1 MTEPSRKAYEEW
13 KEADA
18 AARVAE
24 QDLALA
30 WEHYFSRK
38 DHAPSHALI
47 LEVSRRR
54 AVANDRLSRAMSA
67 LASSAG
73 TRPGDFTHSGSHP
86 GLGKEKGPRF
96 TEAE

>member
-1 MTEPSRKAYEEW
+1 VTELSRRAYEDW

-30 WEHYFSRK
+30 WESYFSRK
-38 DHAPSHALI
+38 GHAPAHSLI

-67 LASSAG
+67 LASPSG
-73 TRPGDFTHSGSHP
+73 TRPGDSTVSGSHP
-86 GLGKEKGPRF
+86 NIAKEKGPRF
-96 TEAE
+96 TGAE

>member
-1 MTEPSRKAYEEW
+1 VTEPSRRAYEEW

-24 QDLALA
+24 QRLAQA
-30 WEHYFSRK
+30 WESYFS
-38 DHAPSHALI
+38 HQGIAPAHSLI

-67 LASSAG
+67 LSMPARDS
-73 TRPGDFTHSGSHP
+73 TLSGSHP
-86 GLGKEKGPRF
+86 SGGKEKGPRV

>member
-30 WEHYFSRK
+30 WEGYFAHKSA
-38 DHAPSHALI
+38 APEHALI

-54 AVANDRLSRAMSA
+54 AVANDRLSCAMSA
-67 LASSAG
+67 LSTSASRATDGSL
-73 TRPGDFTHSGSHP
+73 SGSHP
-86 GLGKEKGPRF
+86 NFEKEKGPRRAR
-96 TEAE
+96 AE

>member
-1 MTEPSRKAYEEW
+1 VTEPSRTAYEQW

-24 QDLALA
+24 QNLAHA
-30 WEHYFSRK
+30 WEDYFAHKER
-38 DHAPSHALI
+38 APGHSLI

-54 AVANDRLSRAMSA
+54 AVANERLSRAMST
-67 LASSAG
+67 LSAAVA
-73 TRPGDFTHSGSHP
+73 RSGDTTASGSHP
-86 GLGKEKGPRF
+86 GHGQEKGPRI

>member
-1 MTEPSRKAYEEW
+1 MTEPSRTAYEEW

-24 QDLALA
+24 QHLAHA
-30 WEHYFSRK
+30 WEEYFAHVSG
-38 DHAPSHALI
+38 APSHKLI

-54 AVANDRLSRAMSA
+54 AVANERLSRAMST
-67 LASSAG
+67 LSAAVA
-73 TRPGDFTHSGSHP
+73 RSGDTTTGSYP
-86 GLGKEKGPRF
+86 ARGQEKGPRV